1 MTQSPEPYDDPIY
14 VADPEKEKQAKQL
27 HFMVSIIRLLGIA
40 ILMLG
45 IAIALGRLASI
56 PAAVGYVLV
65 VIGLAQTW
73 IIPLVMVRSF
83 VKRQVLEQAEKEAA
97 NEKIL

>member
-1 MTQSPEPYDDPIY
+1 MTKPPEKYDDPIY
-14 VADPEKEKQAKQL
+14 VADPAKEKQAKTL
-27 HFMVSIIRLLGIA
+27 HFMVSVIRLLGIA

-56 PAAVGYVLV
+56 PAVVGYVLV

-73 IIPLVMVRSF
+73 VIPFVMVRSF
-83 VKRQVLEQAEKEAA
+83 VKQQVAEEADKEATD
-97 NEKIL
+97 EKIL